1 MASLRPPPTAA
12 QSVLPPV
19 RPSKPPRGAR
29 PASPMAEK
37 VATARRVCAKAPWA
51 KSTSPIC
58 AIPTATSSAPRTE
71 WVDPKTSNWPADIQ
85 VRSDSMRI
93 AVVGAGGVGGG
104 FGAALAKAG
113 ADVSFVARGAHL
125 AAMRS
130 EGLKIQ
136 GGRGETHLVPTRA
149 TEDPAEIGQVDI
161 VLFCVKLWDVESA
174 GQRIKPLIGP
184 DTAVIPLQN
193 GIDAAERLIP
203 ILGESAV
210 MGGVAQI
217 SASIV
222 APGVIQQ
229 VGTFMRMIFGEL
241 DGRRSQR
248 AEDFLALCLKAGFDA
263 TLSEQILTD
272 LWMKFILLASNAG
285 IMALARQPI
294 GKLRDDPDLRPIF
307 LAAYQETID
316 VGRAGGVALPADAL
330 DKILAFTGHAPPAMQ
345 ASMALDLDRG
355 NRLEVPWLSG
365 KVAELGRQL
374 GVPTPT
380 HSMMY
385 AMLKPYV
392 MGAAG

>member
-1 MASLRPPPTAA
+1 
-12 QSVLPPV
+12 
-19 RPSKPPRGAR
+19 
-29 PASPMAEK
+29 
-37 VATARRVCAKAPWA
+37 
-51 KSTSPIC
+51 
-58 AIPTATSSAPRTE
+58 
-71 WVDPKTSNWPADIQ
+71 
-85 VRSDSMRI
+85 MRI

-104 FGAALAKAG
+104 FGVALAKAG
-113 ADVSFVARGAHL
+113 ADVTFIARGAHL
-125 AAMRS
+125 AAIKNA
-130 EGLKIQ
+130 GLKVT
-136 GGRGETHLVPTRA
+136 GPRGDTHLVPTRA
-149 TEDPAEIGQVDI
+149 TDDPAEIGKVDI

-203 ILGESAV
+203 ILGRDAV

-217 SASIV
+217 SASIT

-241 DGRRSQR
+241 DGKRSKR

-263 TLSEQILTD
+263 TLSEQILTE
-272 LWMKFILLASNAG
+272 LWMKFILLAANASM
-285 IMALARQPI
+285 MAATRQPI

-307 LAAYQETID
+307 VAAYREAID
-316 VGRAGGVALPADAL
+316 VGRAKGVALPADAVDRIVDL
-330 DKILAFTGHAPPAMQ
+330 TSHMPPAMK

-355 NRLEVPWLSG
+355 NRLELPWLGG
-365 KVAELGRQL
+365 KVVELGRQL